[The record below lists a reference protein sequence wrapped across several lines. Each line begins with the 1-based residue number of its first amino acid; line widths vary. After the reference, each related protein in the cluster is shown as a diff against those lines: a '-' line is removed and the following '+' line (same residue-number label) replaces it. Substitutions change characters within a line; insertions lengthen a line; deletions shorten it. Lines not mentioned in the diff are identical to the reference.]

1 MSEPLVLV
9 ADDDDDI
16 LLLVTTRLRRDGF
29 EVVAARDGDGALALV
44 RAQRPHVAV
53 LDIGMPGLDG
63 LEVLAQIRAD
73 EGLRDTRVLLLTA
86 KAQESDVRRG
96 YTAGADAYV
105 RKPVLA
111 GRAVLARA
119 RPRRRDDTDGTVKRL
134 VDVSREFRAGALFLA
149 AGVVL
154 TGVYFALPAG
164 GAAALAV
171 YESLG
176 AAASLAILVGV
187 RRFRPEHRLPWLLL
201 SAGNALFVIGDV
213 LSDLNVGAS
222 SVPSPSDGFYLA
234 GYPFLTAALV
244 LLVLSAGGRDRTA
257 AFADV
262 GIVTCAFALFQWVF
276 VMAPAI
282 RAGSGI
288 SGQVVAG
295 LYPAMDVV
303 LLAGFAGFFV
313 SPAWRTPSFGLLS
326 ASVAVFFIGDEIF
339 GLSPGTYRTGD
350 WLDATWMLSYV
361 LFGAAALH
369 PSMRALSLPRRM
381 ATLRV
386 SRVRIGLL
394 AAALLSAPVVLLVQ
408 HERGGRLEIP
418 AVFACAAA
426 VAVLVVGRLT
436 GILRAL
442 ERIRLRERA
451 ARTLA
456 EEAQMQ
462 LSQQN
467 ERLVEA
473 DRVKDEFVA
482 LISHDLRTP
491 LTSII
496 GYVELALDE
505 DVDPPLDE
513 ERRSYLDVVSRSSE
527 RLLRLV
533 DDLLFVARLQAGRLV
548 LEPSSSTL
556 PRSQSRRSRRR
567 GRTPS
572 ARVSHS
578 RSRRRPGAGGGATV
592 AGFSSCWTISSRTRS
607 SSRRKAAGSTC
618 AR

>member
-1 MSEPLVLV
+1 V
-9 ADDDDDI
+9 
-16 LLLVTTRLRRDGF
+16 TRL
-29 EVVAARDGDGALALV
+29 A
-44 RAQRPHVAV
+44 
-53 LDIGMPGLDG
+53 
-63 LEVLAQIRAD
+63 
-73 EGLRDTRVLLLTA
+73 
-86 KAQESDVRRG
+86 
-96 YTAGADAYV
+96 
-105 RKPVLA
+105 
-111 GRAVLARA
+111 
-119 RPRRRDDTDGTVKRL
+119 
-134 VDVSREFRAGALFLA
+134 DVSREFRAGALFLA

-164 GAAALAV
+164 GAVALTV

-176 AAASLAILVGV
+176 AAASLAILAGV

-213 LSDLNVGAS
+213 LSDLSVGAAW
-222 SVPSPSDGFYLA
+222 VPSPSDGFYLA

-282 RAGSGI
+282 RAGSGT

-326 ASVAVFFIGDEIF
+326 ASVAVFFIGDEIY

-369 PSMRALSLPRRM
+369 PSMRTLSMPRRM
-381 ATLRV
+381 ASLRV

-462 LSQQN
+462 LVEQN

-548 LEPSSSTL
+548 LEPSQLDLAEIAVQAVAEARPHAERKGLALSFLGDGRVPVEGDRGRIFQLLDNLVSNAVKFTPEGGRIDVRTLRAVGGAVLEVSDTGIGLPPGEHERVFERFFRSTL
-556 PRSQSRRSRRR
+556 AVSNQIPGTGLGLFIAKAIVDAHG
-567 GRTPS
+567 GRIS
-572 ARVSHS
+572 ASLRD
-578 RSRRRPGAGGGATV
+578 GGGTTFRIELPAEARSTS
-592 AGFSSCWTISSRTRS
+592 AGEEVVL
-607 SSRRKAAGSTC
+607 RRADAG
-618 AR
+618 